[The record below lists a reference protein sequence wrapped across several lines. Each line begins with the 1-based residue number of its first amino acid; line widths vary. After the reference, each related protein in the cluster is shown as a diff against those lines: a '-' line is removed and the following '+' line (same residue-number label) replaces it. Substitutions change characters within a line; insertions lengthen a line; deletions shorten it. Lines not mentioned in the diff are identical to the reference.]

1 MAKKDLIKRADGSYS
16 QRGLWDN
23 IRANAGSGKKPTKEM
38 LEQEKKINKMA
49 NGGMISSFKAS
60 NIQTYAQGGTKGNPF
75 DKWISR
81 TNPTSNIYVSPY
93 YTNSFVGNSRVPGYR
108 AGISTA
114 TGAGQYKDEPV
125 GWYGGGY
132 VGQQYNPR
140 IPGNTSLDE
149 QQQAYQ
155 NTVSNIKFPEAL
167 SGTPNGKNLMFGANI
182 GWQGRVVRGGVG
194 GDSIFP
200 GAMPRFEAQVEYA
213 PSTGLGGGI
222 KAGSA
227 IPLSRGNYRNGEVKA
242 GINNASFIIEPYTG
256 GTVNSTKGSGWGWGI
271 HADAEYRP
279 RLFNKLNIPGYTY
292 FSGNLASPFGEPY
305 KDNNNIDPA
314 TGQPYSQDKTAG
326 VSWRPNISAELGY
339 RIPLQRVA
347 DKLPPI
353 NMPNINMPDINLPEI
368 NMPNINL
375 KPAGIPVEG
384 DPMGDFGPINASPIE
399 KQFDKKLPDMYLNP
413 QVPTP
418 RGASI
423 PLEEMQEEN
432 NFRSG
437 GAMRRNKNSRA
448 FAEGG
453 PFQKGVEQGSIY
465 GKGYYTDPL
474 TGSVMPSANIGF
486 QTALMGKKKNSGWT
500 VGAQVGMP
508 YEKFDSTQVSPFS
521 GDSVTAGFYTPK
533 LYGKLPITAGLNASY
548 LGTQNNFGN
557 TGKARA
563 DLKADYNPHSGLGF
577 SAVAGPQFHFG
588 YPQLQRG
595 ELRSGKAYAT
605 VTPFGGY
612 ALNSKPFTEGATP
625 NTSGITYGVKA
636 EGEWKPKLFKNVPI
650 SVYGKGMFSA
660 SPGGGKNDS
669 SIGEQQYFNTGTGEV
684 DTYLADDSNA
694 ISARYGVSGEAGVRI
709 PIQKVKQSL
718 PAINWDKLMPNVN
731 IPDINMPD
739 IELADTPTY
748 GDPNGDFGPVNA
760 SPIDKQFNKELPDM
774 YLNPQVYS
782 SGTESI
788 PLEEIQQENNF
799 KQGGAMNFKSPA
811 AYKAWLAYGHASG
824 EFERTP
830 GNQAVSIGGKAHN
843 VKHAMGGHMYS
854 MGGRAF
860 AQGGQ
865 LTEFTEGGSHEM
877 NPLGGIPQGFAQDG
891 KLNLVEQGE
900 TKLNAAD
907 YIFSDEIKVSKESA
921 TLYDLPK
928 SSIGKT
934 YADLSKKLNRPDSRR
949 ENDTIE
955 QTAIQRDLE
964 NLMQAQ
970 EQQKES
976 EKQAA
981 IVDMQ
986 TKYPDLQVVDPAAMA
1001 QQQAMADEAAMQQ
1014 QQQMAPPAGMPQEM
1028 DPAMMQQM
1036 QQQGMMRMGGKIY
1049 NMGGHM
1055 YGAGGG
1061 MMALRGI
1068 GSAAYGVGE
1077 GIVDTLTF
1085 GLTDNLTDKG
1095 YEKLSQ
1101 LGDVDDRQA
1110 GRLDAVRGFGN
1121 TAGAVTGAVI
1131 SGGATTDAAI
1141 SEGVEGLASGVAALP
1156 GTNEQVD
1163 KVAQGVGQLGSM
1175 YGQFFGGSPGKVVPE
1190 GALKGSKAAAA
1201 LMNAPQNKFIT
1212 QAMNV
1217 AGNVMAQ
1224 GGYLGAPTNGVVTN
1238 QFAGG
1243 SFLDTEPK
1251 AVFNING
1258 TPVTMTLSEA
1268 LEDPTIIEMF
1278 APDGVQRDEDGD
1290 IIPEDQMDARQAAR
1304 EAIMAHF
1311 NTAAVDERMAAMP
1324 TLEPNRVAPTNEG
1337 DDLSIPEGVDSNDPF
1352 ARLAGE
1358 TADEH
1363 ARRLHKM
1370 ITDLDQ
1376 KSTLEEIKANPVLA
1390 AATALPA
1397 LYNIGRGIFGKV
1409 DKLDAKDYLSKSK
1422 ISPYEMNVDPQVAA
1436 AQRAY
1441 ATSIQAAKNAA
1452 PGAGSYLAT
1461 LGNMAN
1467 MRQQAVRD
1475 IYAQKEN
1482 FDKAQKLEADKF
1494 NAQVEQGNMAQE
1506 LAIQQYNAQAQAAKQ
1521 NMLATGL
1528 GQLATAA
1535 EGLSSQ
1541 DLQEKYLQTISPD
1554 FAQNFNYVSI
1564 LEQMARAKAKSKN

>member
-16 QRGLWDN
+16 PRGLWDN

-38 LEQEKKINKMA
+38 LAQEKKINKMA
-49 NGGMISSFKAS
+49 NGGSLSSFKAS
-60 NIQTYAQGGTKGNPF
+60 NIQTYAQGGATGGPDLPMFVKRGIRNG
-75 DKWISR
+75 
-81 TNPTSNIYVSPY
+81 
-93 YTNSFVGNSRVPGYR
+93 SFIIDPVYADTRS
-108 AGISTA
+108 
-114 TGAGQYKDEPV
+114 GAGQAQYAAGFTTAPHNPRKGGWSVGATIGQEYEKNLNPELVDAYNFIEDNPYQKDFFLKQAGKIFLPNPNYKGPAVNINAEYKGKYGLDGQRFYPLAQLGASYTPSGGFGFYGSGGGQFPFGKNNYSNGLIRKGYAAGSV
-125 GWYGGGY
+125 GPYGGFSFNPNQFGVNY
-132 VGQQYNPR
+132 GVQGQFDWRPKVFHN
-140 IPGNTSLDE
+140 
-149 QQQAYQ
+149 
-155 NTVSNIKFPEAL
+155 
-167 SGTPNGKNLMFGANI
+167 
-182 GWQGRVVRGGVG
+182 
-194 GDSIFP
+194 FP
-200 GAMPRFEAQVEYA
+200 GMIHGSFNAGVAPAMQG
-213 PSTGLGGGI
+213 TT
-222 KAGSA
+222 AGSKIA
-227 IPLSRGNYRNGEVKA
+227 DGIVYGGEV
-242 GINNASFIIEPYTG
+242 GLRMP
-256 GTVNSTKGSGWGWGI
+256 
-271 HADAEYRP
+271 
-279 RLFNKLNIPGYTY
+279 LNKV
-292 FSGNLASPFGEPY
+292 
-305 KDNNNIDPA
+305 K
-314 TGQPYSQDKTAG
+314 Q
-326 VSWRPNISAELGY
+326 
-339 RIPLQRVA
+339 
-347 DKLPPI
+347 KLPAFE
-353 NMPNINMPDINLPEI
+353 MPDINMPDINLPEI

-375 KPAGIPVEG
+375 EPAGIPIEG
-384 DPMGDFGPINASPIE
+384 DPMGDFGPINASPVE

-432 NFRSG
+432 NF
-437 GAMRRNKNSRA
+437 
-448 FAEGG
+448 
-453 PFQKGVEQGSIY
+453 
-465 GKGYYTDPL
+465 
-474 TGSVMPSANIGF
+474 
-486 QTALMGKKKNSGWT
+486 
-500 VGAQVGMP
+500 
-508 YEKFDSTQVSPFS
+508 
-521 GDSVTAGFYTPK
+521 
-533 LYGKLPITAGLNASY
+533 
-548 LGTQNNFGN
+548 
-557 TGKARA
+557 
-563 DLKADYNPHSGLGF
+563 
-577 SAVAGPQFHFG
+577 
-588 YPQLQRG
+588 
-595 ELRSGKAYAT
+595 
-605 VTPFGGY
+605 
-612 ALNSKPFTEGATP
+612 
-625 NTSGITYGVKA
+625 
-636 EGEWKPKLFKNVPI
+636 
-650 SVYGKGMFSA
+650 
-660 SPGGGKNDS
+660 
-669 SIGEQQYFNTGTGEV
+669 
-684 DTYLADDSNA
+684 
-694 ISARYGVSGEAGVRI
+694 
-709 PIQKVKQSL
+709 
-718 PAINWDKLMPNVN
+718 
-731 IPDINMPD
+731 
-739 IELADTPTY
+739 
-748 GDPNGDFGPVNA
+748 
-760 SPIDKQFNKELPDM
+760 
-774 YLNPQVYS
+774 
-782 SGTESI
+782 
-788 PLEEIQQENNF
+788 

-811 AYKAWLAYGHASG
+811 AYKAWLAYGHATG

-1337 DDLSIPEGVDSNDPF
+1337 DDLSIPEGVDSSDPF

-1409 DKLDAKDYLSKSK
+1409 DKLDAKDYLSKAK

-1564 LEQMARAKAKSKN
+1564 LEQMARAKAKSKNQ